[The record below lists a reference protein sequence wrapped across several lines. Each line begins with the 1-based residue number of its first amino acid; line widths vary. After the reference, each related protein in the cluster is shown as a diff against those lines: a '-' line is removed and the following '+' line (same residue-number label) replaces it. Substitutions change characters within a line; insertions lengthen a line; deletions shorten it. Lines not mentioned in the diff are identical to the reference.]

1 MQHKTSQ
8 ILYAY
13 WNDVRGDRIAP
24 RRFDIEPS
32 QLSAVLPDTFMLERI
47 ARSIYRFRLAGTRI
61 CDQFRSE
68 FRGVDFMDGWAPED
82 AETLIRTLSMVSDQ
96 GGAAVITME
105 ARAISGQRAEYEVLI
120 LPLIHTEG
128 TIDRF
133 LGSMSAL
140 EPPAW
145 LGSERLVFK
154 RLIGHEIIWPDGRP
168 HALVAK
174 TFRQAPFLPHVRNA
188 RIVRQDRRQFRV
200 YEGGLGKGD
209 SGKL

>member
-8 ILYAY
+8 ALYAY
-13 WNDVRGDRIAP
+13 WNDVRGERIAP

-32 QLSAVLPDTFMLERI
+32 RLSAVLPDTFMLERI

-68 FRGVDFMDGWAPED
+68 FRGVDFLDGWTPED
-82 AETLIRTLSMVSDQ
+82 AETVSRTLSMVSDQ
-96 GGAAVITME
+96 GGVAVLGLE
-105 ARAISGQRAEYEVLI
+105 ARAISGRRVEYEVVI
-120 LPLIHTEG
+120 LPLIHTEEA
-128 TIDRF
+128 IDRF
-133 LGSMSAL
+133 LGSMTAL
-140 EPPAW
+140 ETPSW

-154 RLIGHEIIWPDGRP
+154 RLLRHEVIWPDGRP
-168 HALVAK
+168 HALVEKA
-174 TFRQAPFLPHVRNA
+174 FRQAPFLPHVRNA

-209 SGKL
+209 NGKL